1 MRFLPAALCGVVSF
15 LGICGAQA
23 QPYPSR
29 PITLVVP
36 FAAGGPTDTLARI
49 LGERMRQSLGQT
61 IVVEATTGAAGAI
74 GAGRVPRAAP
84 DGYTIGIGHVGTH
97 VVNGAIY
104 PLGYDLLK
112 DLDPIALLPANPQLI
127 VTKPNVPAKDLKEL
141 IACTKENQAKITGG
155 TAGNGSAS
163 HVAAIYFQQKTATN
177 YTLVPYRGTGPAILD
192 LIAGQIDLMIDQAS
206 NSLPHVQGGK
216 LRAFAVTAA
225 KPLPSAPD
233 IPSVDEAGLPGFYI
247 SIWHGLWV
255 PHGTPKEAIE
265 RLTAAAQD
273 ALADPAVQRRLAD
286 LGLEIPPRE
295 RQTPEGLRAHQI
307 AEIEKWWPII
317 KAANIKGE

>member
-1 MRFLPAALCGVVSF
+1 MRVLLAALCGIA
-15 LGICGAQA
+15 GICTAQA
-23 QPYPSR
+23 QTQPYPSR

-36 FAAGGPTDTLARI
+36 FAAGGPTDQLARI
-49 LGERMRQSLGQT
+49 VGERMRQSLGQT
-61 IVVEATTGAAGAI
+61 IVIETTTGAAGSI
-74 GAGRVPRAAP
+74 GVGRVARAAP

-112 DLDPIALLPANPQLI
+112 DLDPVALLPANPQLI
-127 VTKPNVPAKDLKEL
+127 VTKPNVPAKDLREL
-141 IACTKENQAKITGG
+141 IAWVKENQGKITGG

-163 HVAAIYFQQKTATN
+163 HVAAIYFQQKTATS

-192 LIAGQIDLMIDQAS
+192 LIAGQIDLMIDQSS
-206 NSLPHVQGGK
+206 NSLPHVQAGK
-216 LRAFAVTAA
+216 LRAFAVTAP
-225 KPLPSAPD
+225 KRLPSAPD
-233 IPSVDEAGLPGFYI
+233 IPSVDEAGLPGLHI

-265 RLTAAAQD
+265 KLTAAAQD
-273 ALADPAVQRRLAD
+273 AMADPAVQKRLGD
-286 LGLEIPPRE
+286 LGQEIPPRE
-295 RQTPEGLRAHQI
+295 RQTPEGLRAHQT

-317 KAANIKGE
+317 KAANIKAE

>member
-1 MRFLPAALCGVVSF
+1 MRVLLAALCGIV
-15 LGICGAQA
+15 GICTAQA
-23 QPYPSR
+23 QTQPYPSR

-36 FAAGGPTDTLARI
+36 FAAGGPTDQLARI
-49 LGERMRQSLGQT
+49 VGERMRQSLGQT
-61 IVVEATTGAAGAI
+61 IVIETTTGAAGSI
-74 GAGRVPRAAP
+74 GVGRVARAAP

-141 IACTKENQAKITGG
+141 IAWVKENQGKITGG

-163 HVAAIYFQQKTATN
+163 HVAAIYFQQMTGTN
-177 YTLVPYRGTGPAILD
+177 YTFVPYRGTGPAILD
-192 LIAGQIDLMIDQAS
+192 LIAGQIDLMIDQSS
-206 NSLPHVQGGK
+206 NSLPQVQAGK

-225 KPLPSAPD
+225 KRLPSAPD

-247 SIWHGLWV
+247 SIWHGLWA

-265 RLTAAAQD
+265 KLTAAAQD
-273 ALADPAVQRRLAD
+273 ALADPAVQKRLGE
-286 LGLEIPPRE
+286 LGLESPPRD
-295 RQTPEGLRAHQI
+295 RQTPQGLRAHQT
-307 AEIEKWWPII
+307 AEIEKWWPIM
-317 KAANIKGE
+317 KAANVKGE

>member
-1 MRFLPAALCGVVSF
+1 MLGRLLAAALLADLVGS
-15 LGICGAQA
+15 AQA

-61 IVVEATTGAAGAI
+61 LVIENTTGAAGSI
-74 GAGRVPRAAP
+74 GVGRVARAAP
-84 DGYTIGIGHVGTH
+84 DGYTVGIGHWSTH

-104 PLGYDLLK
+104 QLNYDLLK

-127 VTKPNVPAKDLKEL
+127 VTKPSVPAKDLKEL
-141 IACTKENQAKITGG
+141 IAWVKENQGKISGG
-155 TAGNGSAS
+155 TAGAGSAS
-163 HVAAIYFQQKTATN
+163 HIGATYFQQKTGTS
-177 YTLVPYRGTGPAILD
+177 YPFVPYRGTGPAIQD
-192 LIAGQIDLMIDQAS
+192 LIAGQIDIMVDQSS
-206 NSLPHVQGGK
+206 NSLPHVQNGK

-225 KPLPSAPD
+225 KRLPSAPD

-247 SIWHGLWV
+247 SVWHGFWV

-265 RLTAAAQD
+265 KLTAAAQD
-273 ALADPAVQRRLAD
+273 ALADPAVQKRLAE
-286 LGLEIPPRE
+286 LGQEIPPRAQ
-295 RQTPEGLRAHQI
+295 QTPEGLAAHHK